1 VVCRVRRRAVVVMTR
16 PTVSVV
22 IATYNRA
29 ALLADC
35 LDSLREQP
43 FETGDEVIIV
53 DNGSSDDT
61 AAIVERFARTV
72 STPVMA
78 LVEKRPGKTP
88 ALAAGISRASGAIL
102 ALTDDDVCVGS
113 GWISTIRKRFG
124 TDPEL
129 ALLAGRID
137 PRWARPSPSWLV
149 LGREQYG
156 RLSAPLG
163 LLHYGEAQPLG
174 RRSAVGGNV
183 AIRRDVLSA
192 LGGLAAHLGRMR
204 GTLMCGE
211 DHELSQ
217 RVVMAGYRAVY
228 DPTLCVRHWVPAER
242 GRLSYFLRWSFWS
255 GVTHSLMDADDSG
268 RGLTAVKAG
277 VPKYLW
283 RRAVMAPLR
292 AAIELVRGRAPAI
305 VERLM
310 EGAFAIGYISDRWSY
325 GRLSLGTGRGPA
337 PHAGRLP
344 SARADA
350 NPPAVPIPGTHAGNS
365 KG

>member
-1 VVCRVRRRAVVVMTR
+1 MTI
-16 PTVSVV
+16 SVIV
-22 IATYNRA
+22 ATYNRA
-29 ALLADC
+29 ALLAKC
-35 LDSLREQP
+35 LESLRGQP
-43 FETGDEVIIV
+43 FENGDQVIVV
-53 DNGSSDDT
+53 DNASTDDT
-61 AAIVERFARTV
+61 PAVVERFARIF
-72 STPVMA
+72 PIPILA
-78 LVEKRPGKTP
+78 LLEGRPGKTP

-102 ALTDDDVCVGS
+102 ALTDDDVCVGT
-113 GWISTIRKRFG
+113 GWISTIRERFVA
-124 TDPEL
+124 DPEL

-149 LGREQYG
+149 LGRERYG

-163 LLHYGEAQPLG
+163 LVHYGEAQPLG

-183 AIRRDVLSA
+183 AMRRDVLSA
-192 LGGLAAHLGRMR
+192 LGGFAAHLGRMR

-211 DHELSQ
+211 DHDLSQ
-217 RVVMAGYRAVY
+217 RVVTAGYRAVY

-255 GVTHSLMDADDSG
+255 GVTHSLMDADNGG
-268 RGLTAVKAG
+268 RGLTAVQAE

-283 RRAVMAPLR
+283 RRAVMTPLR
-292 AAIELVRGRAPAI
+292 AAIELVRGRRPAI

-310 EGAFAIGYISDRWSY
+310 DAAFAIGYISDRLSH
-325 GRLSLGTGRGPA
+325 GRLSLRTGRGPA

-350 NPPAVPIPGTHAGNS
+350 NPPAVPIPGVHAGNS
-365 KG
+365 ES